1 MTEFTDVISTRDQ
14 LRVITGHPSR
24 TVREKVMSKLSSH
37 CKKFIERSPFL
48 LIGSSD
54 ENGNGDVSPKGDP
67 PGFVKIIDDT
77 TLAIPD
83 RPGNRL
89 ADTFENILANP
100 NIGLLLLIPGKSE
113 TLRVNGTATI
123 VHDESLRQSM
133 AIRGRVPALALVVH
147 VKEVF
152 FHCSRSM
159 VRASLWQP
167 EHWPNTDDLPS
178 MAQII
183 VDQSRGTEDLEQM
196 TAFIKKTETT
206 DLY

>member
-14 LRVITGHPSR
+14 LRAVTGQPAPR
-24 TVREKVMSKLSSH
+24 VRDKVMSALSEH
-37 CKKFIERSPFL
+37 GKDFIARSPFL

-54 ENGNGDVSPKGDP
+54 EKGNGDVSPKGDP

-89 ADTFENILANP
+89 ADTFENILANAK
-100 NIGLLLLIPGKSE
+100 IGLLFLIPGKNE

-123 VHDESLRQSM
+123 IHDEPLRQSM
-133 AIRGRVPALALVVH
+133 AINGRVPALVLIVDI
-147 VKEVF
+147 KEVY
-152 FHCSRSM
+152 FHCSRCM
-159 VRASLWQP
+159 VRSSLWQP
-167 EHWPNTDDLPS
+167 EYWPDADDLPS

-183 VDQSRGTEDLEQM
+183 VDQSNGTEDLEELS
-196 TAFIKKTETT
+196 AFIKKTETT